1 MKSSATTLD
10 LTPKENGTKTNTYH
24 WELSSDGKVL
34 TAVTLSAYS
43 GRRQCGSYSGPEVGI
58 REFSS
63 GQSTPSKTRGLSL
76 DVRFLVRVRRAE
88 SGLPNCVLEKTAEN
102 SAVALPRYKL
112 RVGML
117 LKKPHYAAFLRD
129 PENNSL
135 SFRLNGGGRVI
146 RTLR

>member
-1 MKSSATTLD
+1 M
-10 LTPKENGTKTNTYH
+10 G
-24 WELSSDGKVL
+24 
-34 TAVTLSAYS
+34 
-43 GRRQCGSYSGPEVGI
+43 
-58 REFSS
+58 
-63 GQSTPSKTRGLSL
+63 
-76 DVRFLVRVRRAE
+76 VRFVVSVRLPE

-135 SFRLNGGGRVI
+135 SCRLNGGGPRDSNLC
-146 RTLR
+146 TLFLVTVSRAVPATN